1 MLSPTKC
8 DNFTFACAPQAR
20 VATTANVRIRLNMF
34 KVFSRKFLA
43 KIQKIIIFASNK
55 TKK

>member
-1 MLSPTKC
+1 
-8 DNFTFACAPQAR
+8 
-20 VATTANVRIRLNMF
+20 MF